1 MIEAAPIPT
10 ISFVSPSGLVTIE
23 WDKEMQIPVDLDEIA
38 MSKVG
43 LRNYSEHESFGL
55 GKGQARQL
63 FDKIKLIDAL
73 ELRIAPSDGDQ
84 DED

>member
-1 MIEAAPIPT
+1 MIEGAPIPT

-43 LRNYSEHESFGL
+43 LRDYSEHESFGL
-55 GKGQARQL
+55 GKGQAKTRLL
-63 FDKIKLIDAL
+63 FDAL
-73 ELRIAPSDGDQ
+73 ELRIVPSDGDQ